1 MLRFCISILFV
12 CSLVVAS
19 VVIPNTTHALDGNAE
34 TSTNATLKEL
44 GDTTDKDKACKDAGG
59 TIKSGK
65 CVDEDGSTI
74 DTTSISLTIRNIIG
88 ILLYVAGIISVIV
101 IVVSGFRYV
110 TSNGD
115 AAAASRAKNGIVYAL
130 IGLVIA
136 VMAYAIVNFILSN
149 LS

>member
-1 MLRFCISILFV
+1 MLRFCLSIIFV
-12 CSLVVAS
+12 CSLVATS
-19 VVIPNTTHALDGNAE
+19 VVMSQTTYALDGNAE

-44 GDTTDKDKACKDAGG
+44 GDTTDKDKACSDAGG

-74 DTTSISLTIRNIIG
+74 DTTSVSLAIRNIIG

-130 IGLVIA
+130 IGLVIT